1 MKRVMTNPRII
12 ALLGTL
18 VLLWSRA
25 AGGQLVQGVQGTARR
40 VAVATR
46 TIGRGVSLSAND
58 FEYRD
63 STLHTTPD
71 TSVIAAGWVTRRVIA
86 AGEVL
91 RAPAVEPPTVVTANQ
106 PVSVEWIDQN
116 IRLTLR
122 GIATRNASIGTRVSV
137 RMESGRRIDGTVVG
151 TGRVRID

>member
-1 MKRVMTNPRII
+1 MKRVMTNPHII

-18 VLLWSRA
+18 VLLSSRA
-25 AGGQLVQGVQGTARR
+25 AGGQLVQGTPRR
-40 VAVATR
+40 VAVATHV
-46 TIGRGVSLSAND
+46 IARGVSLSTND

-63 STLHTTPD
+63 STLHTAPD
-71 TSVIAAGWVTRRVIA
+71 TSAIAAGWVTRRVIA

-116 IRLTLR
+116 IHLTLR

-137 RMESGRRIDGTVVG
+137 RMESGRRIDGTVIG

>member
-1 MKRVMTNPRII
+1 MKRVMTNPRIL

-18 VLLWSRA
+18 VLLSSRA
-25 AGGQLVQGVQGTARR
+25 GGAQLAQGTARR
-40 VAVATR
+40 VAVATHN
-46 TIGRGVSLSAND
+46 IGRGVSLSASD

-63 STLHTTPD
+63 STLHSTPD
-71 TSVIAAGWVTRRVIA
+71 TNQIVAGWVTRRIIA

-91 RAPAVEPPTVVTANQ
+91 HAPAVEPPTVVTANQ

-116 IRLTLR
+116 IRLTVR
-122 GIATRNASIGTRVSV
+122 GIATRNASLGTRVSV
-137 RMESGRRIDGTVVG
+137 RMESGRRVDGTVVG